1 MRNKDDNAFEAI
13 YCWMIMNYPKILGLI
28 VYVASV
34 LFILATLTQS
44 IRV

>member
-1 MRNKDDNAFEAI
+1 MRKQDDAFEAA
-13 YCWMIMNYPKILGLI
+13 YNWLIMNYSKILGLI
-28 VYVASV
+28 VYAASL